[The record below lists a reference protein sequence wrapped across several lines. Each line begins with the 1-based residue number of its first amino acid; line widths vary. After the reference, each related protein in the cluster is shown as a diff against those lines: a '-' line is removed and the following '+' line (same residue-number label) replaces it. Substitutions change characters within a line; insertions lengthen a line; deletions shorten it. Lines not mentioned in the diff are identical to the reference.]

1 MLTTKKYSS
10 IISTYQQ
17 KQHKKQKNKKLQ
29 KSVDIQKN
37 VWYHEFK
44 IKQGQDK
51 LLNFFESNPC
61 LT

>member
-44 IKQGQDK
+44 IKQGQKK
-51 LLNFFESNPC
+51 LLNFLESNPC